1 MTAAPHT
8 QGAALRAAVLAERQ
22 QLAQRL
28 QAMPADMRDRPQ
40 WLLWKL
46 IDKPGATKPAKVPF
60 YAGGQLRGWPNG
72 KPKDGV
78 PTVDQPQVEQ
88 GAPLDRQHLVTL
100 ADALQQFH
108 RSPAWAGVGFAFL
121 PGDGLIGV
129 DIDGAVDPATGAQS
143 ALCAELVA
151 SCASYAE
158 TSVSGTGVHIIL
170 RGTTD
175 KFKSDRIGLEVYAGS
190 QYFTC
195 TGRPLG
201 DALPVADADPVVLDR
216 MRQLVDAANAAEKAE
231 REAAREAARAQAR
244 AASPPPA
251 PRPVQAPSAGAGA
264 RDDFRLVNDQALQSL
279 DRWVRRVLPDARAW
293 GGGYRISSKAL
304 GRDLQEDL
312 QLLPTGIYDFGE
324 EQAKSPIDV
333 VLQYMPGMAAPKDA
347 LHWLAAALDVPL
359 APLAARRAPRLAAA
373 AAGAHKPPPPPTP
386 TPDGGLPAGP
396 DQPVADGPLG
406 DDPPPIDEQDASA
419 PSSNVVPPP
428 VSAGRPRAPSSGE
441 GDDTA
446 PADDT
451 TADDGGQ
458 GGGAGRPGRKIPPE
472 TWELVDALCQRFVLI
487 YSTDAAWDRAELMLV
502 KIAAMRLAFGKT
514 AVNLWLS
521 RPAPVRQMIRPT
533 DLVFEPGVD
542 VQAPQINMF
551 SGLELEPVPCTEDDV
566 RPMLRLLRHLCSESQ
581 TPADDVDAIMH
592 WVLCWQAVP
601 LQRLGTKM
609 QTAIVMHG
617 AQGTGKNLYWDMWRD
632 LFGEYGVTVGQTEL
646 EDKFNG
652 WISRKMAILGDEV
665 VSRQEMYHNKNR
677 LKMVVTQQDKFPIR
691 DIQQATRWE
700 SNHANVVFLS
710 NESQPL
716 ALEERDRRFLVV
728 YTPLEADAELYESVR
743 DFKRNGG
750 AAKWLHYLQNYPV
763 DGFDAH
769 TKPLMT
775 RAKEDLIEAGWKP
788 AVRFVHEWMEGL
800 LELPMRVCSAE
811 QLYRAFRRW
820 CDQTGAKWPPDQAGF
835 TSEVKRFV
843 TERVKRG
850 ADGKLAQPKLHY
862 KPVALKD
869 AATLTRKTVRCWLP
883 DGTGP
888 LNGVSEGEWA
898 CDAVKTFEADLHR
911 YCRRPGALDDED
923 Q

>member
-1 MTAAPHT
+1 MANGPAKPTA
-8 QGAALRAAVLAERQ
+8 AALRQAVQAERRELAER
-22 QLAQRL
+22 LRT
-28 QAMPADMRDRPQ
+28 MPADLTSRPQ

-46 IDKPGATKPAKVPF
+46 VDKPGATKPAKVPF
-60 YAGGQLRGWPNG
+60 YASGQLRGWPHG

-78 PTVDQPQVEQ
+78 ATADQPQVEQ
-88 GAPLDRQHLVTL
+88 GAELDRAHLVTL
-100 ADALQQFH
+100 DQALAQFH

-129 DIDGAVDPATGAQS
+129 DIDGAIDRATGETS
-143 ALCAELVA
+143 ALCAELVER
-151 SCASYAE
+151 CASYAE
-158 TSVSGTGVHIIL
+158 SSVSGTGVHIIL
-170 RGTTD
+170 RGHTD
-175 KFKSDRIGLEVYAGS
+175 KFKSDRIGLEVYCDS

-195 TGRPLG
+195 TGRPFG
-201 DALPVADADPVVLDR
+201 QALAVADADPAVMAH
-216 MRQLVDAANAAEKAE
+216 MRALVDAANEEEARERTAA
-231 REAAREAARAQAR
+231 REAAREAARASAPQR
-244 AASPPPA
+244 A
-251 PRPVQAPSAGAGA
+251 PRPAPAGARDA
-264 RDDFRLVNDQALQSL
+264 RDDFRLVNERALDAL
-279 DRWVRRVLPDARAW
+279 DRWVPQVLPGARPW
-293 GGGYRISSKAL
+293 GGGYRITSKAL

-312 QLLPTGIYDFGE
+312 QLLPSGIYDFGE
-324 EQAKSPIDV
+324 EEAKSPIDV
-333 VLQYMPGMAAPKDA
+333 VMQWRGLAAPKDA
-347 LHWLAAALDVPL
+347 LHWLADAIGVEL
-359 APLAARRAPRLAAA
+359 APLAPRRAPRPVSANR
-373 AAGAHKPPPPPTP
+373 PPPPPTP
-386 TPDGGLPAGP
+386 APEGHAPAEPVQQGESGP
-396 DQPVADGPLG
+396 MG
-406 DDPPPIDEQDASA
+406 DEPPPLDDSA
-419 PSSNVVPPP
+419 AASNVVPLP
-428 VSAGRPRAPSSGE
+428 VAAARPRAQQPGE
-441 GDDTA
+441 GGDQQPADDA
-446 PADDT
+446 PADD
-451 TADDGGQ
+451 A
-458 GGGAGRPGRKIPPE
+458 AGGRKGGRKVPQE
-472 TWELVDALCQRFVLI
+472 TWDLVNVLCERFVLI
-487 YSTDAAWDRAELMLV
+487 YSADAAWDRVELMLV

-533 DLVFEPGVD
+533 DLVFEPGAD

-551 SGLELEPVPCTEDDV
+551 AGLELEPEPCTAEDV
-566 RPMLRLLRHLCSESQ
+566 APMLRLLRHLCSESQ
-581 TPADDVDAIMH
+581 TPADDVDAVMH
-592 WVLCWQAVP
+592 WVLCWKAVP

-632 LFGEYGVTVGQTEL
+632 LYGGYGVTVGQTEL

-728 YTPLEADAELYESVR
+728 YTPLEADPALYESVR

-750 AAKWLHYLQNYPV
+750 LAKWLYYLQNYPV
-763 DGFDAH
+763 GDFDAH
-769 TKPLMT
+769 AKPLMT

-788 AVRFVHEWMEGL
+788 SVRFVYEWLEGL
-800 LELPMRVCSAE
+800 LDLPVRVCSAE

-820 CDQTGAKWPPDQAGF
+820 CDMTGAKWPPDQAGF

-843 TERVKRG
+843 NERVRRG
-850 ADGKLAQPKLHY
+850 DDGRLGQPRLHY

-869 AATLTRKTVRCWLP
+869 SLTLTRKTVRCWLP

-888 LNGVSEGEWA
+888 LAGVSEGEWA
-898 CDAVKTFEADLHR
+898 CDAVKTFENDLHR
-911 YCRRPGALDDED
+911 FCRRPGGLDDDAE
-923 Q
+923 